1 MSPDRTRA
9 RTSTDAAD
17 RDPHCLFCKI
27 VGGEVPAEVVATSA
41 HAIAFRDLHPQAPTH
56 VLVIP
61 RRHGANAAETAA
73 QAGTDALVALAAQ
86 VAEEEGLDH
95 GYRLVFNTG
104 PDSGQ
109 AVFHTHLHLLGGRTL
124 SWPPG

>member
-1 MSPDRTRA
+1 MSTDPN
-9 RTSTDAAD
+9 STDAST

-27 VGGEVPAEVVATSA
+27 VAGTVPAEVVGTST

-61 RRHGANAAETAA
+61 RRHAANASETAA
-73 QAGTDALVALAAQ
+73 QGGVDALVALAAQ
-86 VAEEEGLDH
+86 VAHEEGLDQ

-104 PDSGQ
+104 PDAGQ
-109 AVFHTHLHLLGGRTL
+109 AVYHTHLHLLGGRSLT
-124 SWPPG
+124 WPPG

>member
-1 MSPDRTRA
+1 MSHDQP
-9 RTSTDAAD
+9 STDAA

-27 VGGEVPAEVVATSA
+27 VAGEVPAEVVATSG

-56 VLVIP
+56 VLVLP
-61 RRHGANAAETAA
+61 RRHGADAAETAA
-73 QAGTDALVALAAQ
+73 QGGVDALVTLAAQ
-86 VAEEEGLDH
+86 VAEAEGLDH

-104 PDSGQ
+104 ADSGQ
-109 AVFHTHLHLLGGRTL
+109 AVFHTHLHLLGGRSL

>member
-1 MSPDRTRA
+1 MSPDQ
-9 RTSTDAAD
+9 TSSKATAD
-17 RDPHCLFCKI
+17 TARDPHCLFCKI
-27 VGGEVPAEVVATSA
+27 VAGEVPAEVVKTSA

-61 RRHGANAAETAA
+61 REHTANAAETAA
-73 QAGTDALVALAAQ
+73 VGGVDALVGLAAE
-86 VAEEEGLDH
+86 VAEEEGLEH